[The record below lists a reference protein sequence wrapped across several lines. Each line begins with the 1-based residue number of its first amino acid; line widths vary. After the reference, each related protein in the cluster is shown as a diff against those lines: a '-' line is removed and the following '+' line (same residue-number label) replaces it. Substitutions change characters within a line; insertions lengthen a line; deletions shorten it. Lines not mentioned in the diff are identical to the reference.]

1 MPLALK
7 NYDLTDDTKRIASHR
22 PWIEPSKKNY
32 FVLGGAGGRC
42 VVINAPGLK
51 EKLEIDKSIDDS
63 SCITNATFYPSDNNL
78 ILVGRSNGRCKFLK
92 KAKVAL
98 EWSSINNSSIDR
110 IIALENANK
119 IASVGKY
126 GKLNILSPE
135 TDVLVNEFNFIDE
148 TYDYSKMIMID
159 EESNGN
165 LLALSHGKS
174 L

>member
-1 MPLALK
+1 
-7 NYDLTDDTKRIASHR
+7 
-22 PWIEPSKKNY
+22 
-32 FVLGGAGGRC
+32 
-42 VVINAPGLK
+42 
-51 EKLEIDKSIDDS
+51 
-63 SCITNATFYPSDNNL
+63 L

-119 IASVGKY
+119 IAGVGKY

-135 TDVLVNEFNFIDE
+135 SDVLVNEFNFIDE

-165 LLALSHGKS
+165 LLALSHGKN